1 MRDGAA
7 EEGYITRAQRETTGP
22 ERKRKHRWDRRAWR
36 KSLALIL
43 YGRCVSSLSLAPVLA
58 NLSVVFCFTNVP
70 SFSFS
75 LPFTN
80 FRQDIL
86 NVDLIT
92 AKPTS
97 YSLIQFP
104 LSSAMNLS
112 FRVAP
117 RISPAVVS
125 HSLHLRYT
133 ETYRNAVSNDKSHSV
148 LGLGSLAQGHCNPLG
163 RVWKLPANIHFW
175 FTFA

>member
-1 MRDGAA
+1 V

-58 NLSVVFCFTNVP
+58 NLSVVFSLRTSLHPP
-70 SFSFS
+70 SPSRI
-75 LPFTN
+75 PCTN

-97 YSLIQFP
+97 YFLIQFP

-117 RISPAVVS
+117 RISPTVVS
-125 HSLHLRYT
+125 HSFYLRYT
-133 ETYRNAVSNDKSHSV
+133 KTYRNAVSNDMSHSV
-148 LGLGSLAQGHCNPLG
+148 LGLGSLAQGHCIPLG
-163 RVWKLPANIHFW
+163 RVWKLPANVHFW